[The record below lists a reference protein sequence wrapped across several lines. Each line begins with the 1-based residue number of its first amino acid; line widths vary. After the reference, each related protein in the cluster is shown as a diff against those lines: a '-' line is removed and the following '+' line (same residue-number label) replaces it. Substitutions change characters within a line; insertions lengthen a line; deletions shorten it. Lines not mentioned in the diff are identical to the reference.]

1 MVALLSNTASERRAE
16 TGAGRAAI
24 VAGVRTPLAKA
35 GTAFRNVH
43 VTDLARRA
51 IQEVL
56 YRSNLSADRLDEVI
70 LGNVVMPVDATNPA
84 RVAALWAGVPHH
96 VPALTVQR
104 NCASGLEA
112 VAEAAQRISRSR
124 LRTGSNGNGGAHAPL
139 ILAGGAESMSTI
151 PLLFPNEMLTPMGKM
166 LRAKGLWQKT
176 MATASLRPRHF
187 KPIAGLEIGLTD
199 PTVDMIM
206 GKTAELLAS
215 EFNITRRDQ
224 DEFALRSHQ
233 KAAEA
238 QAAGRFKDEIC
249 PVYVPAGKGFEAVT
263 EDVGPRAGQTMDALG
278 KLKPIFDRRDGSVT
292 VGNACQITDGAV
304 ALLVTDEE
312 GAAAEG
318 MEVLGY
324 VRAYAAVGLDP
335 ARMGLGPVFAID
347 KLLKETGLSLAD
359 VPLVEINEAFAAQV
373 LACLKAM
380 ASESFCREHLG
391 RDEPIGELGLDRLNV
406 NGGGIALGHPVGA
419 TGARLVLTLLHE
431 MKRRNV
437 DRAIAALCVGG
448 GQGAAMLLERK

>member
-1 MVALLSNTASERRAE
+1 MVAMSNPSLHAYGSPV
-16 TGAGRAAI
+16 GAARAAI
-24 VAGVRTPLAKA
+24 VAGVRTPLAQA

-56 YRSNLSADRLDEVI
+56 YRANLRPDRLDEVI

-84 RVAALWAGVPHH
+84 RVSALWAGVPHH

-112 VAEAAQRISRSR
+112 VADAADKLASSRRHSS
-124 LRTGSNGNGGAHAPL
+124 GKF

-151 PLLFPNEMLTPMGKM
+151 PLLFPNETLEPMGAM
-166 LRAKGLWQKT
+166 LRAKTLWQKS
-176 MATASLRPRHF
+176 AVFASMRPRHF
-187 KPIAGLEIGLTD
+187 KPIAGLEVGLTD
-199 PTVDMIM
+199 PTCDMIM

-215 EFNITRRDQ
+215 EFAVTRSEQ
-224 DEFALRSHQ
+224 DAFALRSHQ
-233 KAAEA
+233 LAAAA
-238 QAAGRFKDEIC
+238 QAAGRFKDEIT
-249 PVYVPAGKGFEAVT
+249 PVYVPAKGGFEAVS
-263 EDVGPRAGQTMDALG
+263 EDVGPRAGQTMEALA

-304 ALLVTDEE
+304 ALLMTDEDH
-312 GAAAEG
+312 ARSEG
-318 MEVLGY
+318 MEVMGY
-324 VRAYAAVGLDP
+324 VRAYACVGLDQS
-335 ARMGLGPVFAID
+335 RMGLGPVYAIA
-347 KLLKETGLSLAD
+347 KLLKDTGLALSD
-359 VPLVEINEAFAAQV
+359 VPLIEINEAFAAQV
-373 LACLKAM
+373 LACVRAM
-380 ASESFCREHLG
+380 GSDKFCQEHLG
-391 RDEPIGELGLDRLNV
+391 RSRAMGEIDMNRLNV

-437 DRAIAALCVGG
+437 DLAITSLCVGG
-448 GQGAAMLLERK
+448 GQGAAMLLERN

>member
-1 MVALLSNTASERRAE
+1 M
-16 TGAGRAAI
+16 
-24 VAGVRTPLAKA
+24 
-35 GTAFRNVH
+35 
-43 VTDLARRA
+43 
-51 IQEVL
+51 L
-56 YRSNLSADRLDEVI
+56 YRSNLRADRLDEVI

-84 RVAALWAGVPHH
+84 RVSALWAGVPHH

-112 VAEAAQRISRSR
+112 VAEAANRITRSH
-124 LRTGSNGNGGAHAPL
+124 RTGTNGSGHAPL
-139 ILAGGAESMSTI
+139 VLAGGAESMSTI
-151 PLLFPNEMLTPMGKM
+151 PLLFPNEMLTPMGRM
-166 LRAKGLWQKT
+166 LRAKGLWQKAT
-176 MATASLRPRHF
+176 AMATLRPRHF

-199 PTVDMIM
+199 PTCDMIM

-215 EFNITRRDQ
+215 EFGISRREQ

-238 QAAGRFKDEIC
+238 MAAGRFNDEIC
-249 PVYVPAGKGFEAVT
+249 PVYVPSGKKGFEAVT
-263 EDVGPRAGQTMDALG
+263 EDVGPRAGQTMEALG

-304 ALLVTDEE
+304 ALLLTDAEQARE
-312 GAAAEG
+312 EG

-359 VPLVEINEAFAAQV
+359 IPLVEINEAFAAQV

-380 ASESFCREHLG
+380 ASDSFCREHLG
-391 RDEPIGELGLDRLNV
+391 RDEAIGQLDMDRLNV

-448 GQGAAMLLERK
+448 GQGAAMLLERN